1 MSHENSAD
9 KRQRLFERGQ
19 VRLDREN
26 QAQPVEVSRGMA
38 VLTQDG
44 REAGRV
50 AAVVIDSQSWQ
61 ISHVLLGRPHL
72 TRDYR
77 LVPVEL
83 IKEVNGESIYLLI
96 DSEAVE
102 SLSPCQRT

>member
-1 MSHENSAD
+1 MTHENSAD

-19 VRLDREN
+19 VRLAREN

-44 REAGRV
+44 WEAGRV
-50 AAVVIDSQSWQ
+50 AAVVIDSQSRQ

-83 IKEVNGESIYLLI
+83 IEQVNGEVVYLQI
-96 DSEAVE
+96 SSSAVGG
-102 SLSPCQRT
+102 LPPRRRF